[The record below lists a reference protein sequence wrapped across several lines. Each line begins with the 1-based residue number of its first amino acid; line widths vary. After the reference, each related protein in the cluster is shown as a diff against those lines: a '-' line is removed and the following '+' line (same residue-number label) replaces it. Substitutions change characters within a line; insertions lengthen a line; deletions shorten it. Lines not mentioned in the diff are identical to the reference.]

1 MPHTRHKTL
10 LCALKPQCLDD
21 VADVAGKGRYSPDR
35 AVDGAEDYG
44 ESPGRRTPR
53 KKGVMSPEEKL
64 EAARDRKYRVSVMGD
79 CGLGSRGLK
88 VGGWG
93 LKVEVYKN
101 KPEAACDLGLRA

>member
-1 MPHTRHKTL
+1 
-10 LCALKPQCLDD
+10 
-21 VADVAGKGRYSPDR
+21 
-35 AVDGAEDYG
+35 
-44 ESPGRRTPR
+44 
-53 KKGVMSPEEKL
+53 MSPEEKL